1 MAKKK
6 EKKTIEI
13 VNRKA
18 EYQYHFVDTVEAGI
32 VLKGTEIKSIR
43 GGAINLRDA
52 FCVFKKGE
60 LFIRNLYIKE
70 YDFGN
75 FFNHEARRTRKLLL
89 KKGELKKWEKKVKER
104 GYTIVPYRMYLNER
118 GFAKVE
124 IVLAQ
129 GKKSY
134 DKRDSIKKKDQ
145 KRDLDRIKKS
155 YRI

>member
-13 VNRKA
+13 INRKA
-18 EYQYHFVDTVEAGI
+18 EYQYHFVDTIEAGI

-104 GYTIVPYRMYLNER
+104 GYTIIPFRMYLSER

-134 DKRDSIKKKDQ
+134 DKRNSIKQKDQ